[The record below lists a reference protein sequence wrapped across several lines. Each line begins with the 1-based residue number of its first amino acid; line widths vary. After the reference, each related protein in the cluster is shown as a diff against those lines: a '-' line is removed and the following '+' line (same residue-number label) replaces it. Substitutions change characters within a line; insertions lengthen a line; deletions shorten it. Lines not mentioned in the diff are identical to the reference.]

1 MQERL
6 LTLSRFACSGH
17 AAVRGTESKIL
28 KQCPLG
34 CEEQE
39 AWWGVLLFLLR
50 SALLV
55 LGK

>member
-28 KQCPLG
+28 KQCPSG